1 LIRVRHTGADAVLVK
16 PTTPEDVLTATRR
29 LVAET
34 RAMRERAKAM
44 RADAVTQRQQAQR
57 QRVRL
62 SKSFSRF
69 ATTVPPVSPPTLV
82 CPSCDRSLTYEQSYV
97 GGVSARHPE
106 QWDHYT
112 CPSGACGAFQYRH
125 LTRKLRRSD

>member
-1 LIRVRHTGADAVLVK
+1 MLVK

-69 ATTVPPVSPPTLV
+69 ATTVPPMSPPTLV